1 MKKNGIMQPD
11 NATNGMLKDSML
23 YRKKVETAERE
34 EEYLMPNYKK
44 LSDSYTDKRSEKSCQ
59 YALNLFSKPNYK
71 NIKYILIN
79 KETESQEK

>member
-1 MKKNGIMQPD
+1 
-11 NATNGMLKDSML
+11 
-23 YRKKVETAERE
+23 
-34 EEYLMPNYKK
+34 MPNYKK

-79 KETESQEK
+79 KETESQEKYTKEISRGKYLRGADYFGKK